1 MLIADK
7 LRRESRAEYL
17 LYLWQMEDLA
27 RAYGLDAG
35 RVDREY
41 LSRLGLSPEDRQAEA
56 AFMADLCAMML
67 AEGCRERGHVAIV
80 RGVLQS
86 LSELHQRLLASGR
99 FPYYRAQYYKVLPY
113 IVELRAKGGAA
124 DAADAGGGATGE
136 LETCFSLL
144 YGLMTLRLA
153 HKPVSPGSEAA
164 SREVVTLLGTLSD
177 YYKKEEAG
185 ELEIGD
191 N

>member
-1 MLIADK
+1 MLIADQ
-7 LRRESRAEYL
+7 LRRENRAEYL

-27 RAYGLDAG
+27 RAYNLDAE
-35 RVDREY
+35 RVDSEY
-41 LSRLGLSPEDRQAEA
+41 LSRLNLSPEDRRAEVR
-56 AFMADLCAMML
+56 FMTDLCEMML
-67 AEGCRERGHVAIV
+67 TEGRREQGHVAIV

-86 LSELHQRLLASGR
+86 LAELHERLLSSEKY
-99 FPYYRAQYYKVLPY
+99 PYYREQYYKVLPY
-113 IVELRAKGGAA
+113 IVELRAKGANGAGDNAKSNRPA
-124 DAADAGGGATGE
+124 DE

-153 HKPVSPGSEAA
+153 HKPVSEASEAA

-185 ELEIGD
+185 ELEL
-191 N
+191 